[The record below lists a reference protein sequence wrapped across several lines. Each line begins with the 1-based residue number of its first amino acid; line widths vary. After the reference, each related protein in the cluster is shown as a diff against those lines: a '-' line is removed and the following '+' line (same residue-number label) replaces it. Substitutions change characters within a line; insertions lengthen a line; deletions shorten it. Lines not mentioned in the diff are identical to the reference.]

1 MLNLQTKKQK
11 NQRNNINMTI
21 GYLFLLSY
29 IILVGTA
36 TFLQKFVMKQLTPFQ
51 LEFVIAIG
59 MLLISTPIL
68 LIQQKSL
75 MIPVKAL
82 PLGGVVGVGFALGS
96 FMYVLA
102 VSRLPV
108 GIASA
113 ISTGYVIVALILSV
127 IFLKESVTFLKFL
140 GVFLTL
146 SGVVI
151 LSLTQK

>member
-1 MLNLQTKKQK
+1 
-11 NQRNNINMTI
+11 MTI

-82 PLGGVVGVGFALGS
+82 PLGGVVGVGVGFALGS

-127 IFLKESVTFLKFL
+127 IFLKESVTFLKLL